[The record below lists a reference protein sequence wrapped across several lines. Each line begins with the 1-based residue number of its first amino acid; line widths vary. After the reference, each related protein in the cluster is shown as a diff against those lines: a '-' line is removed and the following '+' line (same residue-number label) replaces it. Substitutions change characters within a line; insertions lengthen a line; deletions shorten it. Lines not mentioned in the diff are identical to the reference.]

1 MSLRDDVRLIR
12 SEATFAQV
20 IERLHELIHERGLTL
35 FAEIDH
41 AQNARDAGLEMPET
55 RVLSFGNAKAGTALM
70 LACPD
75 IALEL
80 PLRILVRAEDDGRA
94 ALVYIDPGRLTAEF
108 GIPDLASAIAGL
120 GAIAQAAATP
130 VRA

>member
-1 MSLRDDVRLIR
+1 MSLRDDIRIIR
-12 SEATFAQV
+12 SESTFAQV

-55 RVLSFGNAKAGTALM
+55 RVLIFGNAKAGTALM
-70 LACPD
+70 LASPD
-75 IALEL
+75 VALEL
-80 PLRILVRAEDDGRA
+80 PLRILVRQQNDGQTD
-94 ALVYIDPGRLTAEF
+94 LLYIDPERLAAEF
-108 GIPDLASAIAGL
+108 GIPDLASSIAGL
-120 GAIAQAAATP
+120 TAIAQAAATP